1 MDESIATL
9 DVTIPGHP
17 CLVVEVPFEQ
27 QSAVQAALDALAEA
41 GDGTTVQRILVEA
54 LLTAVEQTY
63 FWTPQWQAKKRQA
76 DQAIAEGRV
85 RTFGTMEEMI
95 TFLDAQ

>member
-1 MDESIATL
+1 MPVDSRWY
-9 DVTIPGHP
+9 
-17 CLVVEVPFEQ
+17 
-27 QSAVQAALDALAEA
+27 
-41 GDGTTVQRILVEA
+41 TVQRILVEA

-63 FWTPQWQAKKRQA
+63 FWTPQWQAKERQA